1 MQFPF
6 TGVFLFVCPKRNQK
20 CPGGW
25 LRGVQAL
32 QSPAPGPHTGGASRK
47 AIPQR
52 RRGWYSRLSL
62 LPRRCRWLAMGR
74 KLSGWTE
81 KARRLPPAVGVGSG
95 CGPVRTPAP
104 TPIPRTAWA
113 GGYYPPLHSPCSQST
128 EKPQAPYPE
137 PGPKPVEAK
146 RSFARSSLPS
156 FLSRKRAYF
165 SFQEK

>member
-104 TPIPRTAWA
+104 IPIPRTARA
-113 GGYYPPLHSPCSQST
+113 GGYYPPLRISRHIFPAQST

-137 PGPKPVEAK
+137 PGPKPAEAK
-146 RSFARSSLPS
+146 RSFAESS
-156 FLSRKRAYF
+156 FAYF
-165 SFQEK
+165 SFKKSK